1 MLKDISLCPDV
12 PGPSNQS
19 GIVVVFVAVVS
30 PLRRHS
36 GIFMCETFT
45 LVTLV
50 HFSRRENDIVMGD
63 GGPIFKKSSNQMF
76 LRMLLWFNIELSV
89 TLGNGDNVKSQ
100 S

>member
-30 PLRRHS
+30 PLRRRS
-36 GIFMCETFT
+36 GIFMCET
-45 LVTLV
+45 LTLV
-50 HFSRRENDIVMGD
+50 HFNIVMGD
-63 GGPIFKKSSNQMF
+63 GGPIFKKSSNQIF
-76 LRMLLWFNIELSV
+76 LKVLLWFNIELSV
-89 TLGNGDNVKSQ
+89 TLGNGDNVTSQ

>member
-76 LRMLLWFNIELSV
+76 LKVLLWFNIELSV
-89 TLGNGDNVKSQ
+89 TLGIGDNVKSQ